1 IVWLLPCKF
10 LQLFQYSTRLPQIAP
25 IAVAS
30 VPESMFAP
38 SKLAG
43 IHMPLS
49 FLPVYHLLLAK
60 HRNHGRYQLL
70 Y

>member
-1 IVWLLPCKF
+1 
-10 LQLFQYSTRLPQIAP
+10 
-25 IAVAS
+25 
-30 VPESMFAP
+30 MFAP
-38 SKLAG
+38 SKLVG
-43 IHMPLS
+43 IHLPLS